1 MWTGSPV
8 QLAGAYRTAP
18 RASTTHPHL
27 PSNNLLLG
35 TETMALALLTASRL
49 YASDGH
55 YAAPTHPCDRDDELF
70 FLGVIQPEQERS
82 PERP

>member
-1 MWTGSPV
+1 MWAGSPV

-35 TETMALALLTASRL
+35 TETVALALLRASRL
-49 YASDGH
+49 DGH